1 MFIAADVNQ
10 NAMLAEMLGWILTL
24 IGVACVVLRAV
35 SEQVRRGVAADI
47 LTAAAVVT
55 GSYYC
60 SICAFFF
67 SLSSGLHTLGVLLLL
82 FAAVGWR
89 FPLRVCRKAFCGT
102 KSRRG
107 KRVKYY
113 LTASLLRAPWVLWVL
128 LGAVG
133 NLSVSCMSRETGVQF
148 FMLMR
153 WGHLLVLIPVILCLV
168 RLFRKHQ
175 TEAARRCLIISVAV
189 FFLS

>member
-10 NAMLAEMLGWILTL
+10 NAMLAEMLGWLL
-24 IGVACVVLRAV
+24 PLFGGASVVLRAV
-35 SEQVRRGVAADI
+35 SEQVRRSVAADI
-47 LTAAAVVT
+47 LTAGAVIT
-55 GSYYC
+55 GTYYC
-60 SICAFFF
+60 SICTFFF
-67 SLSSGLHTLGVLLLL
+67 SLCIGLHLLGVLLLL
-82 FAAVGWR
+82 FAVVGWR
-89 FPLRVCRKAFCGT
+89 FPLRVCRKAFCER

-107 KRVKYY
+107 RRVKYY
-113 LTASLLRAPWVLWVL
+113 LTASLLRAPWVLWVV

-133 NLSVSCMSRETGVQF
+133 NLSVSCMSRENGVQF

-153 WGHLLVLIPVILCLV
+153 WGHLFVIIPVILCLV

>member
-35 SEQVRRGVAADI
+35 SEQVRRSVAADI
-47 LTAAAVVT
+47 LAAAAVIT

-60 SICAFFF
+60 SVCAFFF
-67 SLSSGLHTLGVLLLL
+67 SQSSGLHTLGVLLLL
-82 FAAVGWR
+82 FAVVGWR
-89 FPLRVCRKAFCGT
+89 FPLRVCRKAFCG
-102 KSRRG
+102 SRFRRS

-128 LGAVG
+128 LDAVQ
-133 NLSVSCMSRETGVQF
+133 NLSVSGMPRESWGQF

-153 WGHLLVLIPVILCLV
+153 WGHLFVLIPVILCLV

>member
-1 MFIAADVNQ
+1 MFVAADVNQ
-10 NAMLAEMLGWILTL
+10 NAMLAEMLGWLLTL
-24 IGVACVVLRAV
+24 NGVACVVLRAV

-47 LTAAAVVT
+47 LTAAAVIT

-60 SICAFFF
+60 SICAFSF
-67 SLSSGLHTLGVLLLL
+67 SQSSGLNLLGVLLLL
-82 FAAVGWR
+82 FAVVGWR
-89 FPLRVCRKAFCGT
+89 FPIRLCRKAFCGR
-102 KSRRG
+102 KFRRG
-107 KRVKYY
+107 RRVKYY
-113 LTASLLRAPWVLWVL
+113 LTASLLRSPWVLWVVF
-128 LGAVG
+128 GAVG
-133 NLSVSCMSRETGVQF
+133 NLSVNCMSRESGVQF

-153 WGHLLVLIPVILCLV
+153 WGHLFVLIPVILCLV